1 MTGISDLG
9 IRISNLFCPGVTLPA
24 AGEYA
29 NSHSAIPSSLS
40 MIPPATPRL

>member
-1 MTGISDLG
+1 MMGISDLG
-9 IRISNLFCPGVTLPA
+9 FRISNLIFPGVTLPA

-29 NSHSAIPSSLS
+29 NSHSVIPSSLS